1 MIIKGNLYLD
11 ESSIE
16 SLGNIKEIK
25 GNLILWKCYNL
36 KDLGNLEIIRGDLI
50 NLMFT
55 KKLQSLGKLKSFDG
69 KRILLYASNI
79 TPKYIE
85 EEKPFLLDKCIFRIA

>member
-55 KKLQSLGKLKSFDG
+55 KKLQSLGKLKRFDG

>member
-55 KKLQSLGKLKSFDG
+55 KKLQSLGKLKRFTG